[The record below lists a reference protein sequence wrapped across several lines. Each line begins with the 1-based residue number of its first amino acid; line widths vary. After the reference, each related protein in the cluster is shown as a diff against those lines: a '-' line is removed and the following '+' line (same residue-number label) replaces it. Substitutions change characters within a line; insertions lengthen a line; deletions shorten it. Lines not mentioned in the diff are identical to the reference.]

1 MARALFIVVSNEMPD
16 HHKRGRGGSHGT
28 LSQSCAGRAYFSF
41 RECVNYKHSITTIIP
56 VVSGLSQTYSLRA
69 GDRGF
74 EGLAME
80 YGKNDVRVL
89 VVEDNPTI
97 SRALV
102 VLLRDEG
109 YVPVVFDAGLP
120 AVEYLRDH
128 CPDIALIDIHLPDIS
143 GLELSKQLR
152 DFHGNDVPVII
163 LSGDTSIDT
172 LRTLPQV
179 GATYFFSKPVNIST
193 LLTFLKECD
202 ARRQIAKA

>member
-1 MARALFIVVSNEMPD
+1 
-16 HHKRGRGGSHGT
+16 
-28 LSQSCAGRAYFSF
+28 
-41 RECVNYKHSITTIIP
+41 
-56 VVSGLSQTYSLRA
+56 
-69 GDRGF
+69 
-74 EGLAME
+74 ME

-120 AVEYLRDH
+120 AIEYLRDH